1 MEDGE
6 LVQLT
11 SEQVE
16 RVFWSKRKIEPGL
29 GIIETG
35 FVAGGLSS
43 LFSIGFELL
52 GFATAEVEPHD
63 LVIECAS
70 VSRSLG
76 GIAQELADFI
86 PAIPAVDR
94 SNVLS
99 LGGRLDAFSTEGL
112 FRELGALGAV
122 SFVRS
127 YLCEFLDEALRHY
140 VSCCDALSDKSFS
153 RALSGAQ
160 STINEAHEAI
170 DPKSLGWDGRHR
182 GKLANLQVF
191 EEILDLSWLE

>member
-16 RVFWSKRKIEPGL
+16 RVFWSNDKIEPGL

-43 LFSIGFELL
+43 LFVMGFELL
-52 GFATAEVEPHD
+52 GFATAEIESDD
-63 LVIECAS
+63 LVIKCAR
-70 VSRSLG
+70 VSCSLG
-76 GIAQELADFI
+76 GSAQELADFI
-86 PAIPAVDR
+86 PTIPAVDR

-99 LGGRLDAFSTEGL
+99 FGGRLDSFSTDGL
-112 FRELGALGAV
+112 FRELGGLGAV

-140 VSCCDALSDKSFS
+140 LSRCDALSDKSFS
-153 RALSGAQ
+153 RALAGAQ
-160 STINEAHEAI
+160 LTVNEAREAI
-170 DPKSLGWDGRHR
+170 DPKSLGWDGRR
-182 GKLANLQVF
+182 QGRLANLQLF

>member
-16 RVFWSKRKIEPGL
+16 RVFWSKRKFEPGL

-52 GFATAEVEPHD
+52 GFATAEIEPRD
-63 LVIECAS
+63 LVIKCAS

-76 GIAQELADFI
+76 GTAQELADFI
-86 PAIPAVDR
+86 PTIPTVDR

-99 LGGRLDAFSTEGL
+99 FGGRLDGFSTDGL
-112 FRELGALGAV
+112 FRELGVLGAV

-140 VSCCDALSDKSFS
+140 VSRCDALSDKSFS

-160 STINEAHEAI
+160 LTINEAREII
-170 DPKSLGWDGRHR
+170 DPKSLGWDGRYH
-182 GKLANLQVF
+182 GKVVNLQVF